1 MKNLFDKA
9 QEVIHSRTVWEQ
21 KQRMYYLMRHDG
33 LRRRNKP
40 FPTAADLHFP
50 LIDMNIRKAKPFWT
64 AQATSSERL
73 ASFVSLQDQQKATT
87 SAAADFFDWE
97 LRQNTNFFPELV
109 SAIDTMCLRGRGVI
123 KAIVDPFDDYRIV
136 YKSVDPIFV
145 LMADGAEDFEDA
157 DFFIHVMQLTAGRYK
172 RSRRYDQNIFEQIRG
187 NRDFDTTSGALQDK
201 DTREG
206 INYSRDPNQVILYEH
221 YTKTMGGWTVN
232 TYSPMK
238 PELVARKP
246 FGVPYKICGKVS
258 NPFYS
263 FKTEIKD
270 SGWYSPRGLA
280 ELNAPFESY
289 TCKLWNEK
297 TDAMT
302 FGNRPVFTSQNQIPN
317 VGNLR
322 WAPGE
327 FIPGGIQAVQMA
339 QPAFSFDQEI
349 AFARS
354 TSEQVSMLPDFGIV
368 QPGQP
373 GQPNSPR
380 TATENNRIAQLQTVG
395 TEDNGRIFRMDLG
408 KLYRHSWGLMLQF
421 KRQKLSYYVSGEL
434 KELPEDALHD
444 AYLITPDGAPDQWNK
459 QQRIQRSMQR
469 LETFRGAPNVDQDG
483 LVRDALAADDPKLAL
498 ELFIPTNV
506 KAGSEAEDEAMEIVI
521 MKDGFPAQVK
531 PNEDHVTRIHV
542 LMSWLQK
549 QTMMG
554 VPIDPMV
561 QRRVQEHLA
570 VHFQFLQKMQPQ
582 AAKELI
588 MQVRQM
594 ETQPGGPGGG
604 GPPGPGGP
612 PPGSG
617 PPPQGGPIPG
627 QEPNPATNL

>member
-1 MKNLFDKA
+1 MNKLFEQA
-9 QEVIHSRTVWEQ
+9 QQVIESRSQWEQ
-21 KQRMYYLMRHDG
+21 KQRLYYLMRHDG

-64 AQATSSERL
+64 AQATSTERL
-73 ASFVSLQDQQKATT
+73 ASFVALQAQQKATT
-87 SAAADFFDWE
+87 AAAADFFDWE
-97 LRQNTNFFPELV
+97 LKQNTNFFPELV
-109 SAIDTMCLRGRGVI
+109 CAIDTMCLRGRGI
-123 KAIVDPFDDYRIV
+123 MKAIVDPFDDYRIQF
-136 YKSVDPIFV
+136 KSVDPLFI
-145 LMADGAEDFEDA
+145 LMAEGAEDFEDA
-157 DFFIHVMQLTAGRYK
+157 DFFVHVAQLTVGRYK
-172 RSRRYDQNIFEQIRG
+172 RSRRYNQDILDQIKG
-187 NRDFDTTSGALQDK
+187 NKDFDTTAGALQDK
-201 DTREG
+201 ETREG

-238 PELVARKP
+238 PELVARRP

-317 VGNLR
+317 VANLR

-327 FIPGGIQAVQMA
+327 FIPGGIQAVQPA

-395 TEDNGRIFRMDLG
+395 TEDNGRIFRMDLA
-408 KLYRHSWGLMLQF
+408 KLYRHTWGLMLQY
-421 KRQKLSYYVSGEL
+421 KRQKLSYYVAGEL

-444 AYLITPDGAPDQWNK
+444 AYLITPDGSPDQWNK
-459 QQRIQRSMQR
+459 QQRIQRAMQR
-469 LETFRGAPNVDQDG
+469 LEVFKGAPNVDQDVI
-483 LVRDALAADDPKLAL
+483 VRDALAADDPKLAL
-498 ELFIPTNV
+498 EAFIPTNV
-506 KAGSEAEDEAMEIVI
+506 KAGSEAEDEAGEIVI

-549 QTMMG
+549 QTMLG
-554 VPIDPMV
+554 IPLDPMV
-561 QRRVQEHLA
+561 QQRVQQHMA
-570 VHFQFLQKMQPQ
+570 VHFQYLQKEQPQ
-582 AAKELI
+582 AAKQIL
-588 MQVRQM
+588 M
-594 ETQPGGPGGG
+594 EIHQAEQAGAGPGQA
-604 GPPGPGGP
+604 PGA
-612 PPGSG
+612 
-617 PPPQGGPIPG
+617 QGGPQQGGAPG
-627 QEPNPATNL
+627 PAGDFNPS